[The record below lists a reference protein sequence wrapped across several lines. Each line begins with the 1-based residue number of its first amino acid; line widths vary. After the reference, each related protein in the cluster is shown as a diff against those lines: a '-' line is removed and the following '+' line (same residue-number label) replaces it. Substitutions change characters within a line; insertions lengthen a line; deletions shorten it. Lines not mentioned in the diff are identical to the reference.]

1 MKKMKIEYLS
11 IIILFFILI
20 CITFFTQFLPKI
32 YIEVEKKEISINSIN
47 DEKDI
52 IINEISIYPS
62 EAIEIKNNSNHD
74 INLLGYSIC
83 DKSNKKYFFK
93 DEIIKK
99 NDYYVIDSNLFNFKI
114 NNNDTIYLYKNNSIV
129 DMFDIGKLPENI
141 SVGINKGE
149 KVYYKDITLGKDNS
163 NNIYLRFSQVPL
175 FNINGGYV
183 NKGAKISLE
192 TNDDSTIYYTLDGS
206 FPTKKSIKY
215 EKPILINKDT
225 VIKAISYK
233 EGFIES
239 DIVSRT
245 FIVNRKHTLAY
256 FSISA
261 SNNDL
266 FSSKGIFTDYLTDQE
281 KKANIEFYESD
292 GTIGLS
298 FIADIKITG
307 SNSRLYPQKS
317 ISVSLKRKYGIS
329 NITYPFFNDM
339 NYNTYS
345 SFILR
350 NAGEDPKGVRIMDAA
365 LTRVLKGKMD
375 IDMQEYR
382 PVVVYINGNYYGIYN
397 LREKLNEDYIESKF
411 GYDKDD
417 VDILKMHNAVKGS
430 KDNYNDLIIYASMHD
445 ASNSIVYE
453 ELKKKIDIE
462 EFINYWVVESFYGN
476 IDLANIR
483 YWKSPNSK
491 WRWMLFDLDR
501 SFEDLDVDIGYPVK
515 SSSISLYTYIPSSIM
530 LIRNLYRNS
539 IAKDIYLKTLSYH
552 LKNTFN
558 PSNMNRVIDELAKE
572 IENEMPYHIKRWGK
586 EYKNINS
593 MERWKTNISN
603 LKQDIARRYERVI
616 NNLQKDLNLTDE
628 EYKSY
633 FKDL

>member
-1 MKKMKIEYLS
+1 MKKKKIEYLC

-20 CITFFTQFLPKI
+20 CITFFTQFFCKNNVDIKPKDI
-32 YIEVEKKEISINSIN
+32 IVSNINN
-47 DEKDI
+47 KKDI

-62 EAIEIKNNSNHD
+62 EAVEIKNNSNHD
-74 INLLGYSIC
+74 INLSGYSIS

-93 DEIIKK
+93 DDIIKK
-99 NDYYVIDSNLFNFKI
+99 NDYYVIDSKLFNFKI
-114 NNNDTIYLYKNNSIV
+114 NSNDTIYLYQNNTII
-129 DMFDIGKLPENI
+129 DIFDTGKLRENI
-141 SVGINKGE
+141 SSGINKGE
-149 KVYYKDITLGKDNS
+149 KVYYKDITLGKNNS
-163 NNIYLRFSQVPL
+163 NKTYLGFSEVPL

-183 NKGAKISLE
+183 NKGEKISLE
-192 TNDDSTIYYTLDGS
+192 TKDNSTIYYTIDGS

-215 EKPILINKDT
+215 KKPILINKDT

-233 EGFIES
+233 DGYLES
-239 DIVSRT
+239 DVISRT
-245 FIVNRKHTLAY
+245 FIVSRKHTLAY

-261 SNNDL
+261 NNNDL
-266 FSSKGIFTDYLTDQE
+266 FSSKGIFSNYLLEDE

-298 FIADIKITG
+298 FVADIKIAG
-307 SNSRLYPQKS
+307 SNSKLSPQKS
-317 ISVSLKRKYGIS
+317 ISVTLKRKYGIS
-329 NITYPFFNDM
+329 NITYPFFEDM
-339 NYNTYS
+339 NYHTYS
-345 SFILR
+345 SFLLR

-411 GYDKDD
+411 GYDKDN
-417 VDILKMHNAVKGS
+417 VDILKMHNVVKGS
-430 KDNYNDLIIYASMHD
+430 KDNYNNLITYASMND
-445 ASNSIVYE
+445 AANLKVYE

-476 IDLANIR
+476 IDHANIR

-501 SFEDLDVDIGYPVK
+501 SFEDLDIDIGYPVK
-515 SSSISLYTYIPSSIM
+515 STSITLYTYIPSSIM

-539 IAKDIYLKTLSYH
+539 KGKDIYLKTLSYH
-552 LKNTFN
+552 LKNTFH
-558 PSNMNRVIDELAKE
+558 PSNMNKVIDELSSE
-572 IENEMPYHIKRWGK
+572 ISEEMPYHIKRWGK
-586 EYKNINS
+586 EYKNLNS
-593 MERWKTNISN
+593 IDKWQNNI
-603 LKQDIARRYERVI
+603 LKFKQDIASRYQKVI
-616 NNLQKDLNLTDE
+616 NNLQKNLNLTDK
-628 EYKSY
+628 EYQKY